1 MNSKTTCYIDSMIQ
15 ELYHIVI
22 NNNIYIYK
30 SQETN
35 FISLYIFYA
44 NSKRIIIQWSI
55 KQNCIVMS
63 NKYLLDKSQ
72 ETNFI
77 SLYIFYWQI
86 FCANSKKIYYR
97 FNDQKLYHIIIN
109 NNIYIDKSQETNFIS
124 LYIFYANSKRIIIQ
138 WSIKQNCIV
147 MSNKYLFESRNK
159 FYFYIFYWQI
169 FCANSKRIYRFND
182 SRIVSYHYLY
192 KY

>member
-1 MNSKTTCYIDSMIQ
+1 MIQ

-22 NNNIYIYK
+22 NNNIYIDK

-77 SLYIFYWQI
+77 SIFFIGKFFVQIQRGLVISIQWFKNYII
-86 FCANSKKIYYR
+86 S
-97 FNDQKLYHIIIN
+97 IIN
-109 NNIYIDKSQETNFIS
+109 NNIYSTKV
-124 LYIFYANSKRIIIQ
+124 K
-138 WSIKQNCIV
+138 K
-147 MSNKYLFESRNK
+147 
-159 FYFYIFYWQI
+159 
-169 FCANSKRIYRFND
+169 
-182 SRIVSYHYLY
+182 
-192 KY
+192 